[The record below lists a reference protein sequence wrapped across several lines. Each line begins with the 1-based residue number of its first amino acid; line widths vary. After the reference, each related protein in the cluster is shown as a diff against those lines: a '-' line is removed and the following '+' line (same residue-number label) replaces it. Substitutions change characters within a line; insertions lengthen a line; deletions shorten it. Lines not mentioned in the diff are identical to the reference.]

1 MEKVLNLQRA
11 DHRHQLV
18 EWSRRVESCRSSGLT
33 VGQWCQENGIA
44 VSSYYSWQKK
54 VFQALKEAQ
63 EVTFAEVPV
72 MEGPQSSEQQVAAVM
87 EVSGVRIQVYEGA
100 DTATLQAILQTA
112 KSC

>member
-1 MEKVLNLQRA
+1 MNLQRA
-11 DHRHQLV
+11 NHHHRLV

-44 VSSYYSWQKK
+44 ISTYFTWQKK

-72 MEGPQSSEQQVAAVM
+72 MEGLPSSEQQVAAVM

-100 DTATLQAILQTA
+100 DTATLQAILQAA